1 MGRDDP
7 PSAAFCPRT
16 QAPRGY
22 PWVPTEAL
30 TFLHRMEGVV
40 GLYELDGVSDFLA
53 LENVVIEVQI
63 RHRLLEHFIVLGS
76 IAFENGT

>member
-1 MGRDDP
+1 MGR
-7 PSAAFCPRT
+7 SQQPR
-16 QAPRGY
+16 PVH
-22 PWVPTEAL
+22 VPTLPTPRVPPEAL

-63 RHRLLEHFIVLGS
+63 RHRLLEHLVVLGS